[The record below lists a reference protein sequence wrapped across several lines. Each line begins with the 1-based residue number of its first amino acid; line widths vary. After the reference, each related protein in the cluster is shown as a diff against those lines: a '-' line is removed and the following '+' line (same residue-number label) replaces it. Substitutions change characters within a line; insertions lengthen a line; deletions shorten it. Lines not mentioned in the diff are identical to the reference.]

1 MRINWFGLVCGIS
14 LVFVSGCKP
23 NADITAA
30 SKTGEIKEAGEVSGT
45 DSVQIA
51 RNTKI
56 VTGEPLSSP
65 SVSTVEEDA
74 AATADDKPG
83 AVAVKMGY

>member
-1 MRINWFGLVCGIS
+1 MRINWLSLVCGIS
-14 LVFVSGCKP
+14 LVFAAGCQP
-23 NADITAA
+23 NADITVG
-30 SKTGEIKEAGEVSGT
+30 SKTGEIKEAGEVPGT
-45 DSVQIA
+45 DSVQIG

-56 VTGEPLSSP
+56 VTGEPLGSP
-65 SVSTVEEDA
+65 SEPATEEDA